1 MLKMCM
7 HRGLTYPC
15 SNCVKF
21 CSLCD
26 RCLGCA
32 NSRGYGYQF
41 WLNYNPWKAL
51 PLEGGV
57 PADILAHAPGGVP
70 ADVLADVPEDA
81 PEGVHGDVLADSPEG
96 VHGDVLADSPGGVPA
111 DVPADAQDEG
121 TSNEEVTPDEIAFA
135 NSSVLP
141 PSHPTLR
148 RS

>member
-81 PEGVHGDVLADSPEG
+81 PEGVPA
-96 VHGDVLADSPGGVPA
+96 DVLADSPGGVPA